1 MDTSH
6 QPESFR
12 GLLLRHRRRT
22 GLIQRDLAALVGVS
36 VQSVQEW
43 EGGLKFP
50 AAARLQQLIRAFLEA
65 GGLTPGHERSEARE
79 LWTAAE
85 HEAPRMHS
93 PFDEEW
99 FAGLVH
105 APEPLPAAQARAEAA
120 QDWGEAPDTTAFV
133 GRDQELALLR
143 SWLLEERC
151 RLVAIHGFGGI
162 GKTALAARLAQ
173 SLVSS
178 FERVYWRT
186 LHTARPVTEWLAG
199 AIAFLGDQPLGLPA
213 SESEG
218 INALLHALRA
228 TRCLLVLDNFE
239 TLLEPGDGQG
249 AYRAG
254 MDGYGRLLE
263 AAGETAHQSCL
274 VLTSREAPPDL
285 VVGAEVRALELHG
298 LGAGDVEA
306 LLSDKQLIGDTQ
318 AWASLVYRY
327 GGNGLALKIV
337 GETIRRVYD
346 GDLAAFLTATA
357 NSGVVFGGIRRLLD
371 AQLQRLTPAEQDVL
385 RRLAVEHGP
394 MGLAELVRD
403 MAPSLGRSTVID
415 AIETLRRR
423 SLVERGERGGTFTL
437 QSMVFEYVADR
448 DGAPAPEP
456 PMPA

>member
-1 MDTSH
+1 MDTLH

-50 AAARLQQLIRAFLEA
+50 AAARLRQLIRAFFDA

-79 LWTAAE
+79 LWTAVE
-85 HEAPRMHS
+85 REARRMHS

-99 FAGLVH
+99 FAALLH
-105 APEPLPAAQARAEAA
+105 APGPFPTARPGAEGS

-133 GRDQELALLR
+133 GRDEELALVR

-173 SLVSS
+173 SLISS

-199 AIAFLGDQPLGLPA
+199 AIAFLGDQPLGPPA

-228 TRCLLVLDNFE
+228 RRCLLVLDNFE
-239 TLLEPGDGQG
+239 MLFEPGEGQG
-249 AYRAG
+249 SFRTG
-254 MDGYGRLLE
+254 MDGYGRLLQ
-263 AAGETAHQSCL
+263 ATGETGHQSCL

-285 VVGAEVRALELHG
+285 VVGADVRALELHG

-306 LLSDKQLIGDTQ
+306 LLSDKQLIGDAQ

-346 GDLAAFLTATA
+346 GDLAAFLGATA
-357 NSGVVFGGIRRLLD
+357 SSGAVFGGIRRLLD
-371 AQLQRLTPAEQDVL
+371 AQLQRLTPAEHDVL
-385 RRLAVEHGP
+385 TRLAVEHGP
-394 MGLAELVRD
+394 IGLAELVRD
-403 MAPSLGRSTVID
+403 MAPSLGRSAVID
-415 AIETLRRR
+415 AIERLRRR

-437 QSMVFEYVADR
+437 QSMVFEYVADWR
-448 DGAPAPEP
+448 GDTADPLSRT
-456 PMPA
+456 